1 MFRSLGT
8 LMVVSTTLFFS
19 SVSIGSSSIEE
30 TVKKRI
36 EMFKSSATN
45 LKKLNKLIRLGNIK
59 ETDELVDFHIN
70 WSEEMFLLFP
80 VGSEASTSNGS
91 DASADIWLDTTG
103 FKKRI
108 RQYNLSSKQLKEA
121 LKINDFSQINNNFE
135 TLVKSCKT
143 CHRHFR
149 N

>member
-91 DASADIWLDTTG
+91 DASADIWLDTTA
-103 FKKRI
+103 KH
-108 RQYNLSSKQLKEA
+108 YNLLAILLLEHPKSNHLACPKV
-121 LKINDFSQINNNFE
+121 QIFYP
-135 TLVKSCKT
+135 TT
-143 CHRHFR
+143 CLH
-149 N
+149 